1 MYDLSDSLWLLNVE
15 HLSVC
20 VCERRE
26 AGCVLCADAFDW
38 RINSLRCSFQRE
50 REGERERGAGGAR
63 HLHPRGRWMG
73 GEMEEGRGGDKQRQR
88 RQGSVKEMEEGG
100 EITALPS
107 LTKRLKAQTSHPAF

>member
-1 MYDLSDSLWLLNVE
+1 MCVVCRCIRLENQLFEMQLSE
-15 HLSVC
+15 R
-20 VCERRE
+20 ERR
-26 AGCVLCADAFDW
+26 
-38 RINSLRCSFQRE
+38 
-50 REGERERGAGGAR
+50 RERGAGGAR